1 MIQRQYT
8 YAHACTP
15 SRNGRLLALVQFEK
29 NDFKA
34 FIVEQPFTYYILVGV
49 HNLPFLL
56 RVHTRFVILA
66 YKFFVAWQLIQA
78 LIVLEQYYA
87 YALL

>member
-1 MIQRQYT
+1 MQLASAYSSGPEVRKT
-8 YAHACTP
+8 CVCAP

-56 RVHTRFVILA
+56 RVHTCV
-66 YKFFVAWQLIQA
+66 
-78 LIVLEQYYA
+78 
-87 YALL
+87 